1 MTLVVQQFV
10 SPAVAAAG
18 LPHQPTGNMEGK
30 EVRFGDTSKGELLA
44 VHVASE
50 SDVAATKGSDAA
62 MAAEHRIT
70 QIVLGATRRSR
81 WAEWRGGSVVR
92 AVLREAAEAG
102 IDVHVIA
109 RRDVGPEG

>member
-62 MAAEHRIT
+62 MAAE
-70 QIVLGATRRSR
+70 
-81 WAEWRGGSVVR
+81 
-92 AVLREAAEAG
+92 AG
-102 IDVHVIA
+102 IDVHGIA
-109 RRDVGPEG
+109 RRDVGPEGIARRDVGPEG